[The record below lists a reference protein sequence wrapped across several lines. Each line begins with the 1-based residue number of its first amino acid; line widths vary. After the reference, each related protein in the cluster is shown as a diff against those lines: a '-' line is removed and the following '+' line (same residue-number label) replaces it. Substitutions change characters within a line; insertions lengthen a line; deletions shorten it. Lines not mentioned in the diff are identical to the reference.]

1 MDFSSYV
8 YKTNDQLSEEL
19 WWRKPMCFIE
29 RGCQDSL
36 KKLFAH
42 NNGNKQNQL
51 TEFLFTFMQ
60 KVLTEYLLS
69 GNFMGP
75 KK

>member
-1 MDFSSYV
+1 MEKTYV
-8 YKTNDQLSEEL
+8 LHREGLS
-19 WWRKPMCFIE
+19 RFPK
-29 RGCQDSL
+29 